1 VPIGKDERLPIPGT
15 VLTRQYKGHKIVVTV
30 LENGF
35 EYEGE
40 VYRSLSA
47 VAKAVT
53 GSHWSGNLFFGLKD
67 GDKR

>member
-1 VPIGKDERLPIPGT
+1 MLSRP
-15 VLTRQYKGHKIVVTV
+15 YKGRDVMVLV
-30 LENGF
+30 LEKGY

-53 GSHWSGNLFFGLKD
+53 GSHWNGKLFFGLKR
-67 GDKR
+67 GGNR